1 MLKLPSEV
9 AVLMVCVGLLLDK
22 KNHCNAYRN
31 TIIGTRSN
39 SSNSEKAS
47 NIANACT
54 KLHVSPYEEHT
65 DTLAFSLLIFN
76 SAIHSKSS
84 LKFFVFLFKAF
95 FPSIVYHRLTR
106 LPRDNVLAL
115 IAILL
120 PLFLFLSSFR
130 STFFICK
137 CSSPPVLCLAEIMR
151 RRARAG
157 RHAALRVHRAAE
169 KWPALI
175 AFRGRGAPALG
186 LLHSASVVALAARL
200 WALESIIQQGRRYL
214 IIIIISVLS
223 LTA

>member
-1 MLKLPSEV
+1 M
-9 AVLMVCVGLLLDK
+9 
-22 KNHCNAYRN
+22 
-31 TIIGTRSN
+31 
-39 SSNSEKAS
+39 
-47 NIANACT
+47 
-54 KLHVSPYEEHT
+54 HVSPYEEHT

-157 RHAALRVHRAAE
+157 RHAALR
-169 KWPALI
+169 
-175 AFRGRGAPALG
+175 GAPSGREMARANCVSREGRDRTRPPPRALG
-186 LLHSASVVALAARL
+186 RCFGRPVVGLG
-200 WALESIIQQGRRYL
+200 IHN
-214 IIIIISVLS
+214 
-223 LTA
+223 TAGVVVI